1 MMPTEIHTW
10 LSENIKEGSTILE
23 FGSGHGSIALAKR
36 YDLISVEHD
45 EQWIGISESK
55 YIHAKI
61 TENPISVENNQ
72 SGWYEIAPIV
82 EVIRAKQIAVFIID
96 GPPGDIGRHGILSII
111 NTLPKEAVF
120 IVDDLHREEELDL
133 FQKLCQWHGGVA
145 KIHTSAYDGGKERK
159 WGALEPHSGGGNE

>member
-1 MMPTEIHTW
+1 MPTEIHTW

-23 FGSGHGSIALAKR
+23 FGSGHGSIALAKK

-45 EQWIGISESK
+45 EQWIGIAESK
-55 YIHAKI
+55 YIYAQI
-61 TENPISVENNQ
+61 TENPTSIENNQ

-111 NTLPKEAVF
+111 DTLPKEAVF
-120 IVDDLHREEELDL
+120 IIDDLHRDEELDL
-133 FQKLCQWHGGVA
+133 FQKLRQWHGGVS
-145 KIHTSAYDGGKERK
+145 KIHASAYDGGKERK
-159 WGALEPHSGGGNE
+159 WGVLEPHSVGGRK

>member
-1 MMPTEIHTW
+1 MG
-10 LSENIKEGSTILE
+10 SEMCIRDS
-23 FGSGHGSIALAKR
+23 
-36 YDLISVEHD
+36 
-45 EQWIGISESK
+45 
-55 YIHAKI
+55 
-61 TENPISVENNQ
+61 Q
-72 SGWYEIAPIV
+72 SGWYEITPIV
-82 EVIRAKQIAVFIID
+82 EIIQAKQIAVFIID

-120 IVDDLHREEELDL
+120 IIDDLHREEELDL